1 MAPSGSLQ
9 SLLSDYLHQRM
20 LPTPQLHASGMWA
33 SSRES
38 RLEPYGDEFPR
49 LGFHLVTSQSRVHE
63 GVCIM
68 VVNSSAAR
76 PKILVLVG
84 ARGPRRR
91 IMDWVDILP
100 SEPVCCEED
109 PPTPTHAV
117 LCNTL

>member
-1 MAPSGSLQ
+1 
-9 SLLSDYLHQRM
+9 
-20 LPTPQLHASGMWA
+20 
-33 SSRES
+33 
-38 RLEPYGDEFPR
+38 
-49 LGFHLVTSQSRVHE
+49 
-63 GVCIM
+63 M

-76 PKILVLVG
+76 PKIQVVVG

-109 PPTPTHAV
+109 PPTQTHAV